1 MLSFFKR
8 LVPKGLKRYYHLLWS
23 VVAIIRYGNAS
34 KKMVV
39 IGVTGTDGKTTTT
52 TLIYSI
58 LHAAGKRVAMI
69 NGLQCVLP
77 SKEWKNKSDNST
89 PGKGMVQQF
98 LAQALADKCEYVI
111 VEVTSWGL
119 DQYRLWGIA
128 FDVTV
133 FTNLTYEHLDL
144 HGTMERYK
152 EAKGRLFKRLHS
164 AVKPGVR
171 KTGIINADD
180 EAADY
185 FRSLSP
191 DRTFSFGLTKP
202 ADFTAE
208 GVKTMPVHFTAVE
221 GQSMREPIDMH
232 LSGMFNVANALAAA
246 ATARSVGISW
256 PEIAKGLATVPG
268 VPGRMEFI
276 NAGQP
281 FHVIVDFAH
290 TPNGFKVLFEAA
302 RELVGKDHK
311 IIAVYGATGGRDPGR
326 RPLVGKV
333 AAELIDFSVLTS
345 EDPRNEDPEEI
356 AKQIEIGLNKKGAQ
370 AVKDYTFVKDRAEAI
385 QYACQIAKPGDAVLL
400 CSMGDY
406 DVMYVG
412 DGKVPWSDREAAK
425 TAIKSLKGA

>member
-1 MLSFFKR
+1 MLALLKR

-23 VVAIIRYGNAS
+23 MLAIVRHGNAS
-34 KKMVV
+34 KRLIV

-52 TLIYSI
+52 TLIHSI
-58 LHAAGKRVAMI
+58 LLAAGKRVAML
-69 NGLQCVLP
+69 NGLRFVLP

-89 PGKGMVQQF
+89 PGKGVVQNF
-98 LAQALADKCEYVI
+98 LSQAVAENCGYAI
-111 VEVTSWGL
+111 IEVTSWGL
-119 DQYRLWGIA
+119 DQYRLWGIT
-128 FDVTV
+128 FDVVV

-144 HGTMERYK
+144 HGSMERYK
-152 EAKGRLFKRLHS
+152 QAKGRLFKQLYS
-164 AVKPGVR
+164 ALKPGQR
-171 KTGIINADD
+171 KTGIINIDD

-191 DRTFSFGLTKP
+191 DLTISYGLKQQ
-202 ADFTAE
+202 ADITAE
-208 GVKTMPVHFTAVE
+208 GVKTMPVQFNAVE
-221 GQSMREPIDMH
+221 GNTRQPISMQ
-232 LSGMFNVANALAAA
+232 LSGGFNVYNALAAA
-246 ATARSVGISW
+246 ATGRALNLDW
-256 PEIAKGLATVPG
+256 KDIAKGLAAVPG
-268 VPGRMEFI
+268 VPGRLEFI
-276 NAGQP
+276 KEGQP

-326 RPLVGKV
+326 RPMVGEV

-345 EDPRNEDPEEI
+345 EDPRNEDPALI
-356 AKQIEIGLNKKGAQ
+356 AKAIEVGLNKKGAQ
-370 AVKDYTFVKDRAEAI
+370 DVKDYTFIADRAEAI
-385 QYACQIAKPGDAVLL
+385 NYAMRIAKEGDVVLL

-425 TAIKSLKGA
+425 AAIKSLKRA